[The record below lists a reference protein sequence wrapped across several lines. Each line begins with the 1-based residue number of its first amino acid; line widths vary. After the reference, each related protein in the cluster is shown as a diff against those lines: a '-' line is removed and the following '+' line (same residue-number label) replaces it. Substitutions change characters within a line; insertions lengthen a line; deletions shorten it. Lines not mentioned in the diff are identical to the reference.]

1 METFEETLVIAI
13 STLRGWAV
21 LFSVSPFVP
30 TPSIVV
36 GGELVFFY
44 CIPPALRVKAPTKVD
59 KNRAHCEH
67 GFVTRSV
74 AHVVMS
80 VEDGPLRLNSST
92 GTKLDGY
99 LGSVDDVAS
108 ANEVGRGAT
117 IAQSVTPR
125 LFP

>member
-1 METFEETLVIAI
+1 MIAI

-21 LFSVSPFVP
+21 LFSVSPFVL

-36 GGELVFFY
+36 GGELVFSY
-44 CIPPALRVKAPTKVD
+44 CIPPARWVKAPTKVD
-59 KNRAHCEH
+59 KNRAHCEP

-74 AHVVMS
+74 ANVVVS

-99 LGSVDDVAS
+99 LDSVDDVVRAK
-108 ANEVGRGAT
+108 EVGCGAT
-117 IAQSVTPR
+117 IAQSFTPR